1 MSTTTNNTN
10 SSSVT
15 GTSSSSVTG
24 TSSSSVTGTSCSSDT
39 NAPVRKLDV
48 NHGDSSCDVNHG
60 NFPSSEKKRK
70 REDCDGQFCV
80 ASVVGSSKGSSK
92 GTVSYSS
99 VTSCDVDQEDF
110 PSSEKKRKGEDCD
123 QNGEDE
129 MVITEE
135 DEHHHRICIPAL
147 GQFEYEWNKGNV
159 VSAVDNALSFLCNGW
174 QPAEFIPDDF
184 CVLLKDGSI
193 EKANAAMK
201 SVGLELELI
210 GSSEDTTDYT
220 IKPIDE
226 NDERYTVQHCVYLDK
241 VNQELLSHKTLQSFE
256 WTECDECYYCL
267 PGKRMQEIEKSRFHL
282 IKMNDH
288 LPADDRSSC
297 YDHSFLLKPP
307 NDKCSATFVNLNG
320 TKALQFYSKSK
331 FPDAKYL
338 SNFTE
343 YNGTSVEKEFCK
355 AKYAFCQAQC
365 PDLTGLTGAQVK
377 KLHGK
382 KHLVMTDTTIA
393 SWNHESPEIM
403 YDLICIRC
411 AFDKRFADLLTKYK
425 YFLHQENRSRKPFW
439 GGRVKD
445 RILIGENKL
454 GFIMESVA
462 QIL

>member
-24 TSSSSVTGTSCSSDT
+24 ASSSSVTGTSCSSDT

-60 NFPSSEKKRK
+60 KIPCNEKKRK

-80 ASVVGSSKGSSK
+80 SSVVGFSKGSSKGFSK

-99 VTSCDVDQEDF
+99 VTSCDGDQEDF
-110 PSSEKKRKGEDCD
+110 PPSEKKRKG
-123 QNGEDE
+123 
-129 MVITEE
+129 EE
-135 DEHHHRICIPAL
+135 DEHHHRICIPVL
-147 GQFEYEWNKGNV
+147 GQFEYEWGRGDV
-159 VSAVDNALSFLCNGW
+159 VSAVDNALSFLFDGW
-174 QPAEFIPDDF
+174 QPAEFIPDNY

-193 EKANAAMK
+193 EKVNAAMK
-201 SVGLELELI
+201 SVGLELKLL
-210 GSSEDTTDYT
+210 GSSEDATDYTDYT

-226 NDERYTVQHCVYLDK
+226 NDERYTIRRCVYVDK
-241 VNQELLSHKTLQSFE
+241 VNQKLLSHKTLKSFE
-256 WTECDECYYCL
+256 WTEYDECYRCL
-267 PGKRMQEIEKSRFHL
+267 PGKRMQEIEKSRFNL
-282 IKMNDH
+282 VKMNDH
-288 LPADDRSSC
+288 LPADDRGWC
-297 YDHSFLLKPP
+297 YDHCFLLKPP
-307 NDKCSATFVNLNG
+307 NDKCSATFVNLDG

-355 AKYAFCQAQC
+355 AKYAFCGAHC

-382 KHLVMTDTTIA
+382 KHLVMTDATIA
-393 SWNHESPEIM
+393 SWNQESPEIM
-403 YDLICIRC
+403 YDLICNRC
-411 AFDKRFADLLTKYK
+411 ADDQRFADLLTKYK

-439 GGRVKD
+439 GGRMKD
-445 RILIGENKL
+445 GILIGENKL
-454 GFIMESVA
+454 GFIMEEVA